1 MNILILAVGSYG
13 DVLPLVGLGRELRN
27 RGHGITFFTN
37 GHFASLVRRADLH
50 FVPLGSSKA
59 YDDLAD
65 NPALWHPHKG
75 WRLIMKRLA
84 SPQLREAYQSLCQH
98 ITDAETIMVSST
110 LGFAARLV
118 QETHGIPHATVHF
131 SPGVFHSAYAPPKM
145 PHLVL
150 PDWLPIW
157 FKRGCWSLIN
167 RTMIDPVLKPYLN
180 TFRRELG
187 LSPVSRIFHSWAHS
201 PDLVIGMFPDWFAP
215 VQPDWPSHTHL
226 TGFPLYD
233 EVHDAALPAAV
244 EQFLQTHPRPLVAT
258 PGSANKHGH
267 SFFSEVAKTAQQLGR
282 PAIFLTRY
290 PEQLPPSLPKS
301 IQHFAY
307 VPLSR
312 LLPHSAALIHHGG
325 IGTCSQ
331 AMQAGVPQLIQPL
344 AFDQFDNAARTV
356 KLGIGSMIAGRSFR
370 SPLIVRTLQALLSSP
385 ETAQRC
391 RQTARRL
398 AKTQGLSLACET
410 IQTRLINGIR

>member
-1 MNILILAVGSYG
+1 MHILILAVGSYG
-13 DVLPLVGLGRELRN
+13 DVLPLVGLGRELRT
-27 RGHGITFFTN
+27 RGHRITFFTN
-37 GHFASLVRRADLH
+37 GYFASLIQRAELN
-50 FVPLGSSKA
+50 FVPLGTSEE
-59 YDDLAD
+59 YNDLAD
-65 NPALWHPHKG
+65 NPDLWHPHKG

-84 SPQLREAYQSLCQH
+84 STQLREAYQSLCRH
-98 ITDAETIMVSST
+98 IKHGDTIMVSST
-110 LGFAARLV
+110 LGFAARLL

-145 PHLVL
+145 PNLAL

-157 FKRGCWSLIN
+157 VKRGCWSLIN
-167 RTMIDPVLKPYLN
+167 HTMIDPVLKPYLN

-187 LSPVSRIFHSWAHS
+187 LPPVSRIFHSWAHS
-201 PDLVIGMFPDWFAP
+201 PDLVVGMFPDWFAP
-215 VQPDWPSHTHL
+215 PQPDWPSGTHL

-244 EQFLQTHPRPLVAT
+244 EQFVQTHPQPLVAT
-258 PGSANKHGH
+258 PGSANKHGR
-267 SFFSEVAKTAQQLGR
+267 SFFSEAAKAAQQLGR

-301 IQHFAY
+301 IRHFAY

-312 LLPHSAALIHHGG
+312 LLPHCSALIHHGG

-331 AMQAGVPQLIQPL
+331 AMRAGIPQLIQPL

-356 KLGIGSMIAGRSFR
+356 KLGIGSKVTNRAFR
-370 SPLIVRTLQALLSSP
+370 SPLIARTLHDMLAAP
-385 ETAQRC
+385 ETAQRY
-391 RQTARRL
+391 RQIAHRIRETH
-398 AKTQGLSLACET
+398 GLSLACET
-410 IQTRLINGIR
+410 IQKQLIDSIR